1 MTVWYLWA
9 FSAILGGLMGSL
21 LVSAL
26 FAARRAD
33 GDKRQNHLDHL
44 ANQIDKLKRNVGEVD
59 ERVRALE
66 LIDTKRRVQ
75 VGWLAYYQSPEDRV
89 SSFSIFHFPAKGII
103 SAVHEN
109 GLVLENGNFIPW
121 SWVAWVE
128 NPRPDE
134 SKPKTPDTN
143 APGETVPL

>member
-9 FSAILGGLMGSL
+9 FWTILGGLMGSL

-33 GDKRQNHLDHL
+33 GDKRQN
-44 ANQIDKLKRNVGEVD
+44 QIDKLKRNVGEVD

-66 LIDTKRRVQ
+66 LIDMKRRVQ

-89 SSFSIFHFPAKGII
+89 SSFSLFHFPAKGVI
-103 SAVHEN
+103 SAVHGN
-109 GLVLENGNFIPW
+109 GLLLENGIFVPW
-121 SWVAWVE
+121 SWVESV
-128 NPRPDE
+128 RPDE
-134 SKPKTPDTN
+134 SRPKAPDTN
-143 APGETVPL
+143 APGGISGMVQP